1 MSVKWSTEELHKTK
15 NLTAIH
21 SGCCQFLVELALL
34 FGMFFV
40 VCHWHFLSHVCGF
53 VHFRV
58 RPLSYW
64 WKPDSC
70 NASYCAK
77 GITTKFLWGRG
88 VWCPFTSEQQIAFVK
103 TVINWE
109 GRFAAREAS
118 EIFTVLV
125 CHQSV
130 TCHTNMFDFT
140 AGAITCS
147 EGMYYEGTGFFKAE
161 VPGWFCAMT
170 SRHGCT

>member
-1 MSVKWSTEELHKTK
+1 MQR
-15 NLTAIH
+15 I
-21 SGCCQFLVELALL
+21 LL
-34 FGMFFV
+34 YKRNYNQFFV
-40 VCHWHFLSHVCGF
+40 GGGGLVSIHNRTINSVCE
-53 VHFRV
+53 
-58 RPLSYW
+58 
-64 WKPDSC
+64 
-70 NASYCAK
+70 NAHN
-77 GITTKFLWGRG
+77 R
-88 VWCPFTSEQQIAFVK
+88 
-103 TVINWE
+103 E

-130 TCHTNMFDFT
+130 TCHTNMLDFT